1 MRHKEMCTSAVQFG
15 AFGVLAVG
23 RILVR
28 NCGSLAD
35 PRDVTGATVEG
46 VSSQLG
52 HALSSRLRSTTL
64 CLDTDHSQIR
74 FHSSAF
80 FGQPVTGKE

>member
-1 MRHKEMCTSAVQFG
+1 MRHKEMCASAVQFG

-35 PRDVTGATVEG
+35 PRDVTGATVG
-46 VSSQLG
+46 G
-52 HALSSRLRSTTL
+52 
-64 CLDTDHSQIR
+64 
-74 FHSSAF
+74 FHP
-80 FGQPVTGKE
+80 G